1 MLTELQQRKLIR
13 LFHVYDANRDG
24 VLERGDYERVAT
36 GIADFLEIPLNS
48 AERESHF
55 AGYMASWDGLQ
66 QLADTDNDN
75 QVTLDEWIAANAAI
89 IAQSE
94 LLEMLVRGSTEST
107 MNWED
112 KDRDGRIARAEYL
125 GVAQSYA
132 MTQEE
137 AEEAFQHLDRD
148 GDGYID
154 KDEMMLDTLEFF
166 TSDDPDA
173 PGNWLVGRF

>member
-1 MLTELQQRKLIR
+1 
-13 LFHVYDANRDG
+13 
-24 VLERGDYERVAT
+24 
-36 GIADFLEIPLNS
+36 
-48 AERESHF
+48 
-55 AGYMASWDGLQ
+55 
-66 QLADTDNDN
+66 
-75 QVTLDEWIAANAAI
+75 
-89 IAQSE
+89 
-94 LLEMLVRGSTEST
+94 MLVRGSTEST

>member
-1 MLTELQQRKLIR
+1 MLTELQQRKLTR
-13 LFHVYDANRDG
+13 LFHVYDGNRDG
-24 VLERGDYERVAT
+24 VLERGDYERIAT

-48 AERESHF
+48 AERDSHV
-55 AGYMASWDGLQ
+55 AIYMAGWDGLQ
-66 QLADTDNDN
+66 QLADLDHDN
-75 QVTLDEWIAANAAI
+75 QVTLDEWLAAND
-89 IAQSE
+89 S
-94 LLEMLVRGSTEST
+94 LLQQPEMFEALAVANTEST

-125 GVAQSYA
+125 GVAQSYV

-154 KDEMMLDTLEFF
+154 KAEMLQNMREFF
-166 TSDDPDA
+166 MSDDPDA